1 MRLRLPLTAAALV
14 IVSALAAPPARA
26 GSLAGKLELPPDLG
40 APPTLPRGYLA
51 RIDNPLAPVRP
62 LDPLPAMVVVLVPAD
77 PALVPA
83 GKPTTVT
90 WELRGDSFA
99 RPVVV
104 ARLGDAIEI
113 KNAGRAAP
121 VLVAHG
127 QPQLLPKKPLNPTD
141 RVAFT
146 PTAAGLVD
154 VVDESTPHLR
164 GRALVVDHALYALP
178 DASGKFEFADVPAGE
193 WTVRVFYAPRN
204 LSRAAAAP
212 TPAGWIDRTDDKV
225 TIGAK
230 KSELSLKLPPALPVK
245 P

>member
-1 MRLRLPLTAAALV
+1 
-14 IVSALAAPPARA
+14 
-26 GSLAGKLELPPDLG
+26 
-40 APPTLPRGYLA
+40 
-51 RIDNPLAPVRP
+51 
-62 LDPLPAMVVVLVPAD
+62 VVVLVPAD
-77 PALVPA
+77 PALVAPA
-83 GKPTTVT
+83 SRRRSPGSCAATRS
-90 WELRGDSFA
+90 RGRWWWRGWATRS
-99 RPVVV
+99 RSS
-104 ARLGDAIEI
+104 
-113 KNAGRAAP
+113 NAGRAAP

-204 LSRAAAAP
+204 LARAAAAP

-230 KSELSLKLPPALPVK
+230 KSELTLKLPPALPVK

>member
-14 IVSALAAPPARA
+14 IVSALPAPTARA
-26 GSLAGKLELPPDLG
+26 GSLAGKLELPPELG
-40 APPTLPRGYLA
+40 APPVLPRGYLP

-62 LDPLPAMVVVLVPAD
+62 LDPLPAMVVVLVPAN
-77 PALVPA
+77 PEVVTA
-83 GKPTTVT
+83 GKPATVV

-99 RPVVV
+99 RPVVT

-113 KNAGRAAP
+113 KNSGRAAP

-154 VVDESTPHLR
+154 VIDESTPHLR
-164 GRALVVDHALYALP
+164 GRVLVLDRALAAYP
-178 DASGKFEFADVPAGE
+178 DAAGKFEFPDVPAGD

-204 LSRAAAAP
+204 LARAAAAP
-212 TPAGWIDRTDDKV
+212 TAAGWIDRTDDKV
-225 TIGAK
+225 TIGGK
-230 KSELSLKLPPALPVK
+230 KAELTLKLPPALPVK